1 MTTLVTGASGFLGSH
16 VARQLVAR
24 GDEVRVLLRP
34 SSHNRAISDLSL
46 EYVTGDLRDPA
57 SLERAMNGVKRVFH
71 VAADYRLWAKRSK
84 DIYESNVGGTK
95 NLLAAAERA
104 GVEQL
109 IYTSTVAT
117 IAVDRPQPPNE
128 LTQAGL
134 DEMVGHYKRSKWLAE
149 QEVLN
154 AAKNGA
160 PVIVAMP
167 TTPVGPWDWKPTPTG
182 KIIVDFLNGK
192 MPGYVET
199 GLNFVG
205 VEECAAGHLL
215 VSEKGKV
222 GERYLLGAENLTLKQ
237 LLDTLA
243 KITGL
248 RAPSMKIPHGLA
260 LGVAY
265 ADTVL
270 SRLTF
275 REPQIPIEGVKIARH
290 KMFVDCSRAQR
301 ELGFRPGPVA
311 AALERAVRWYEAN
324 GYVTARRARRIAQ
337 AAASL

>member
-16 VARQLVAR
+16 VVRQLVAR
-24 GDEVRVLLRP
+24 GDNVRVLLRA

-46 EYVTGDLRDPA
+46 EYVTGDLRDSA
-57 SLERAMNGVKRVFH
+57 SLERAMKGAKKVFH

-95 NLLAAAERA
+95 NLLAAAEQA
-104 GVEQL
+104 GVEQF

-128 LTQAGL
+128 STEARL

-149 QEVLN
+149 QEVLK

-215 VSEKGKV
+215 VADKGKP

-237 LLDTLA
+237 VLDALSQ
-243 KITGL
+243 ITGL
-248 RAPSMKIPHGLA
+248 RAPSLKIPHGLA
-260 LGVAY
+260 LSVAY
-265 ADTVL
+265 ASTIF
-270 SRLTF
+270 SRLVGK
-275 REPQIPIEGVKIARH
+275 EPGIPVEGVKIARH
-290 KMFVDCSRAQR
+290 NMFVDCSRARR
-301 ELGFRPGPVA
+301 ELGFQAGPVT

-324 GYVTARRARRIAQ
+324 GYVSARRARRIAHAE
-337 AAASL
+337 AA